1 MALFVYDDAR
11 ILLNQHDV
19 SGDSNKF
26 EMTPT
31 GEIVDVSTF
40 GSTWRKRIGGITGWT
55 FGVDGFM
62 NIGADTH
69 IVDTLT
75 TVTTHTIVLDGGT
88 NFTADMVGQILTI
101 TGGVN
106 AELGEHVIT
115 GFTNTGTITTATPV
129 ASGGNLASG
138 SGYIRGIKRL
148 DTLVN
153 VDDTEVTVIP
163 QGFTAGN
170 EAFFGHVSHVEHVTG
185 GAWGEPGPFALKGD
199 GDGPFVQGIL
209 LEQTTKNTAVA
220 GATSAAQAISTGVP
234 AGYTLWAA
242 LHVLNCTGVTP
253 TLDVKVQS
261 TTAWQDRIT
270 FAQATTRSSQLLS
283 DTVADTDT
291 TFRTHVT
298 TTAGVGDLDI
308 KYVCVIGVEKN

>member
-1 MALFVYDDAR
+1 MALFVFDDAR

-31 GEIVDVSTF
+31 SEIKDVSTF
-40 GSTWRKRIGGITGWT
+40 GNTWRKRIGGITGWA
-55 FGVDGFM
+55 FNVDGYM
-62 NIGADTH
+62 NVGADVH
-69 IVDTLT
+69 ITDTLT
-75 TVTTHTIVLDGGT
+75 TLVTHTIVLDGGA

-106 AELGEHVIT
+106 AVIGEHYIT
-115 GFTNTGTITTATPV
+115 GFTDTGTITTATPV
-129 ASGGNLASG
+129 ATGNLADG

-170 EAFFGHVSHVEHVTG
+170 KAFFGHVSHAEHATG
-185 GAWGEPGPFALKGD
+185 GAWGEPGPFSLSGD
-199 GDGPFVQGIL
+199 GDGPFVQGLL
-209 LEQTTKNTAVA
+209 LEHTTKNAAVA
-220 GATSAAQAISTGVP
+220 GENSAVQTISTGVP

-261 TTAWQDRIT
+261 TTAWQDRIV
-270 FAQATTRSSQLLS
+270 FAQATTRGSQLLS
-283 DTVADTDT
+283 DAVADTDL
-291 TFRTHVT
+291 TFRTHITT
-298 TTAGVGDLDI
+298 TTAGGDLDI